1 MGYSHSMVI
10 VRDESEDEK
19 EKLQRLPEFTPG
31 SHSPRSSCLFH
42 MHWDE
47 KSDKEFRKQKLT

>member
-1 MGYSHSMVI
+1 MVI